1 MSRTRDRE
9 SQKGLLPRMEARV
22 GKKATTYRYH
32 PVGGKPVNLGQ
43 DLDAAIR
50 KVLDL
55 NGATPDHGTLSW
67 VWGKYKESRRFLRLA
82 EATRADYGQC
92 WEAIK
97 PVLGAMQISRITAPI
112 VARYVRIERQAA
124 PVRANREKALL
135 SNLFAHGI
143 DLGACET
150 NPAKQVRPN
159 EEEPRTEAP
168 PPELLADF
176 LAWVAQQTP
185 QRRIVGLAAEYAS
198 LAGNRKAEFLDLA
211 WPQIDE
217 AAGLVRVKR
226 AKQRGK
232 KRGEVVEEI
241 AITPALRACL
251 DKLKAIRPG
260 RECLYVFPT
269 RDNNAYTARGFKTL
283 WQRIVLAAIEA
294 KVIKAGERF
303 TFHDLHAFY
312 ATQHKAETGELPD
325 LHKNRETTARVYDR
339 TKIVRRS
346 AR

>member
-1 MSRTRDRE
+1 MSRPRDRA

-22 GKKATTYRYH
+22 GKKATTYRYLTIS
-32 PVGGKPVNLGQ
+32 GKWVNLGQ

-55 NGATPDHGTLSW
+55 NGATPDQGTLAW
-67 VWGKYKESRRFLRLA
+67 VWGKYKEGRRFLRLA
-82 EATRADYGQC
+82 DATRSDYAQC

-97 PVLGAMQISRITAPI
+97 PILGGMQIARITAPM
-112 VARYVRIERQAA
+112 VARYVRIERQDA

-143 DLGACET
+143 DLGVCES

-168 PPELLADF
+168 DPELLQRF
-176 LAWVAQQTP
+176 LAWVDQQTP

-211 WPQIDE
+211 WPQVDDE
-217 AAGLVRVKR
+217 AGIVRVKR

-232 KRGEVVEEI
+232 KRGEVIEEI

-251 DKLKAIRPG
+251 ERLKAIRPA

-283 WQRIVLAAIEA
+283 WQRIVQAAM
-294 KVIKAGERF
+294 KAGVISAADRF
-303 TFHDLHAFY
+303 TFHDLRAFY
-312 ATQHKAETGELPD
+312 ATQKAERGELPD
-325 LHKNRETTARVYDR
+325 LHANRETTARVYDR
-339 TKIVRRS
+339 SKIVRRS

>member
-1 MSRTRDRE
+1 MTRSRDRE

-32 PVGGKPVNLGQ
+32 PLGGKPINLGQ
-43 DLDAAIR
+43 DRDEAIR

-55 NGATPDHGTLSW
+55 NNATPDHGTLAW
-67 VWGKYKESRRFLRLA
+67 VWGKYKESRRYLRLA
-82 EATRADYGQC
+82 EATRDDYVQC
-92 WEAIK
+92 WAAIE
-97 PVLGAMQISRITAPI
+97 PVLGKMQIGRITAPI
-112 VARYVRIERQAA
+112 IARYVRIERADA
-124 PVRANREKALL
+124 PVRANREKSLL

-143 DLGACET
+143 DLGVCET

-168 PPELLADF
+168 EPELLQRF
-176 LAWVAQQTP
+176 LAWVDQQTP
-185 QRRIVGLAAEYAS
+185 QRRIVGLAARYAS
-198 LAGNRKAEFLDLA
+198 LAGNRKVEFLDLA
-211 WPQIDE
+211 WPQVDE
-217 AAGLVRVKR
+217 EAGVVRVKR
-226 AKQRGK
+226 GKQRGK

-241 AITPALRACL
+241 VITPALRACL
-251 DKLKAIRPG
+251 DELKAIRPG

-283 WQRIVLAAIEA
+283 WQRIVLAAIKA
-294 KVIKAGERF
+294 KVISASERF
-303 TFHDLHAFY
+303 TFHDLRAFY
-312 ATQHKAETGELPD
+312 ATQHKVERGELPD
-325 LHKNRETTARVYDR
+325 LHKNPETTARVYDR

>member
-1 MSRTRDRE
+1 MNRPRDRE
-9 SQKGLLPRMEARV
+9 SSKGLLPRMEARV

-32 PVGGKPVNLGQ
+32 PIGGAPINLGQ
-43 DLDAAIR
+43 DREAAIR
-50 KVLDL
+50 RVLDL
-55 NGATPDHGTLSW
+55 NGQAPDTGSLGW
-67 VWGKYKESRRFLRLA
+67 VWGKYKASRRFLRLA
-82 EATRADYGQC
+82 DATRVDYEQC
-92 WEAIK
+92 WLAIK
-97 PVLGAMQISRITAPI
+97 PVLGNMQIGRITAPI
-112 VARYVRIERQAA
+112 VARYVRIERQDA
-124 PVRANREKALL
+124 PTRANREKALL

-143 DLGACET
+143 DLGVCES

-168 PPELLADF
+168 PVVLLTAF

-211 WPQIDE
+211 WPQVDE
-217 AAGLVRVKR
+217 AAGVVRVKR

-241 AITPALRACL
+241 TITPALRACL

-283 WQRIVLAAIEA
+283 WQRIVLAAID
-294 KVIKAGERF
+294 AGIIARSERF
-303 TFHDLHAFY
+303 TFHDLRAFY

-325 LHKNRETTARVYDR
+325 LHKNKETTARIYDR
-339 TKIVRRS
+339 SKIVRRS

>member
-1 MSRTRDRE
+1 MSRPRDRE
-9 SQKGLLPRMEARV
+9 SQKGLLPRMQARV
-22 GKKATTYRYH
+22 GKKATTYRYLTFA
-32 PVGGKPVNLGQ
+32 GKWVNLGK
-43 DLDAAIR
+43 DREAAIR

-55 NGATPDHGTLSW
+55 NGETPDTGTLSW
-67 VWGKYKESRRFLRLA
+67 VWGKYKEGRRFLRLA
-82 EATRADYGQC
+82 EATRADYEQC
-92 WEAIK
+92 WTAIK
-97 PVLGAMQISRITAPI
+97 PVLGSMQIGRITAPI
-112 VARYVRIERQAA
+112 VARYVRIERQGAET
-124 PVRANREKALL
+124 RANREKSLL

-143 DLGACET
+143 DLGVCET

-168 PPELLADF
+168 EPEVLQRF
-176 LAWVAQQTP
+176 LAWVDKQTP

-211 WPQIDE
+211 WPQIDDV
-217 AAGLVRVKR
+217 AGIVRVKR

-232 KRGEVVEEI
+232 KRGEVIEEI
-241 AITPALRACL
+241 AVTPALRACL
-251 DKLKAIRPG
+251 DRLKAIRPG

-269 RDNNAYTARGFKTL
+269 RDNNAYSARGFKTL
-283 WQRIVLAAIEA
+283 WQRIVLAAIQA
-294 KVIKAGERF
+294 GVISQADRF
-303 TFHDLHAFY
+303 TFHDLRAFY

-325 LHKNRETTARVYDR
+325 LHKNKETTARVYDR